1 MESSQPRAL
10 FLLYLA
16 VAPGHYQ
23 SVDGMLMFEQARAL
37 LYEGSLLFREPFF
50 WDDTFATSLYGI
62 GLSVAYMPALAV
74 FSVFEPDVLQRLGTG
89 VDLRRIY
96 DDPVFTLAATSTQAA
111 LAAFVAHRTAMCSLT
126 RIRSQDGFVGA
137 RVLRHRLASICLCW
151 RRLRSAFD
159 CSVCGLFD

>member
-1 MESSQPRAL
+1 MFRGMTSSASSQDARHGEFAAAL
-10 FLLYLA
+10 SLFFLYLA
-16 VAPGHYQ
+16 VAPGHDQ

-37 LYEGSLLFREPFF
+37 LYDGTLLFREPFV

-96 DDPVFTLAATSTQAA
+96 DDPVFTLAATPT
-111 LAAFVAHRTAMCSLT
+111 
-126 RIRSQDGFVGA
+126 
-137 RVLRHRLASICLCW
+137 
-151 RRLRSAFD
+151 
-159 CSVCGLFD
+159 